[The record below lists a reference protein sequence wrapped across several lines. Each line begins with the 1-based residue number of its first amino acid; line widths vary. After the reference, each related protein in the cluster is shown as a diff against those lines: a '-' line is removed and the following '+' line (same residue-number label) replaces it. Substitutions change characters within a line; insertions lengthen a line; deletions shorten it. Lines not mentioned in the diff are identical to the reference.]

1 MTKIVNTVRARENKR
16 TLRAPREFTTISS
29 WALLI
34 AKALGSQGHDSRA
47 IFRRAG
53 LDPDRLYDANAR
65 YPVAGMQ
72 RLWAHAVQ
80 ATQDPC
86 FGLRVVKFWHP
97 TTMHA
102 LGYAWMASQSLLDAF
117 ERTARY
123 ARVVSTAA
131 KVSLEETAEEFRFTL
146 MHHVEV
152 RDEAIDASLAW
163 MVKACRIS
171 AGADFA
177 PLRVT
182 MRRPRPSC
190 DVVLARYF
198 RAPIDYEAPQN
209 VLSFD
214 KAALRAPLPTGNPEL
229 ERASH
234 KVLLDYLAR
243 LDRTEIFPQ
252 VRAKLVEQLPAGQTT
267 AVSIANAL
275 HVSPRTLQ
283 RRLNEAG
290 TTFNAVLEDTRRELA
305 QWYLKQPDL
314 AISEI
319 AYLLGFSETGNF
331 SRAFKRW
338 TGASPR
344 DYRSQGLGGYESE
357 RTEQLGNS
365 A

>member
-1 MTKIVNTVRARENKR
+1 MRAS
-16 TLRAPREFTTISS
+16 REFTTLSS
-29 WALLI
+29 WALVI
-34 AKALGSQGHDSRA
+34 AKALDSQGHDSRA

-53 LDPDRLYDANAR
+53 LDPDRLYDASAR

-72 RLWAHAVQ
+72 RLWVHAVQ

-86 FGLRVVKFWHP
+86 FGLRVIEFWHP

-102 LGYAWMASQSLLDAF
+102 LGYAWMASQSLLDAL

-163 MVKACRIS
+163 VVNACRIS
-171 AGADFA
+171 AGRDFV
-177 PLRVT
+177 PRRVT

-190 DVVLARYF
+190 AAVMARYF

-209 VLSFD
+209 VLLFD
-214 KAALRAPLPTGNPEL
+214 KAALKAPLPTGNPEL

-243 LDRTEIFPQ
+243 LDCTEIAPQ
-252 VRAKLVEQLPAGQTT
+252 VRTTLLQQLPAGQTT
-267 AVSIANAL
+267 AASIARAL
-275 HVSPRTLQ
+275 HISPRTLQ
-283 RRLNEAG
+283 RKLNEAG
-290 TTFNAVLEDTRRELA
+290 ATFSAVVEDTRRELA
-305 QWYLKQPDL
+305 QRYLKQPDL

-338 TGASPR
+338 AGASPS
-344 DYRSQGLGGYESE
+344 DYRSKGLGESE
-357 RTEQLGNS
+357 RTEDNQGVTRETPPGVV
-365 A
+365 